1 MTTWTRLWAAGLL
14 VGTTMLPRAHAQDLV
29 TFRVDVVGGRATDD
43 GKGGIRWLIDVPD
56 PPSACV
62 DIEIAVV
69 LVSETGAC
77 VNDPSLCSGLERSLD
92 GYRGCADGGL
102 RCADGID
109 NDDDG
114 LVDALD
120 PECDGVAT
128 WRFSIEADES
138 FVLDSVT
145 TDDTAADIYPIAG
158 PGRRDLCSLNKTDP
172 VEASSNNGRWGAV
185 STVGLSLFGAVA
197 LDPVGEFVVLRLSET
212 LSTSAPPTRV
222 RVLLPNE
229 PRLSGDGDP
238 VNATVW
244 RLDDTTIPTA
254 VSDAKIELVPSSQAP
269 VPFLR
274 GDTDGNGEGTIGD
287 GVRLLTFL
295 VLGGEKLPCDDAA
308 DFGDNGILELGD
320 AVAHFGFL
328 FLVLQH
334 PVWEET

>member
-172 VEASSNNGRWGAV
+172 VEASSNNGSWGAV

-197 LDPVGEFVVLRLSET
+197 LDPVGEFVVLRLSGT
-212 LSTSAPPTRV
+212 LSTSAPPASGSCSPTSPDSPATETQSTR
-222 RVLLPNE
+222 PFGASTIQQFP
-229 PRLSGDGDP
+229 PRSRMQRSSSCRPLKRLCRFSAVIP
-238 VNATVW
+238 MATA
-244 RLDDTTIPTA
+244 RERSATA
-254 VSDAKIELVPSSQAP
+254 SAS
-269 VPFLR
+269 
-274 GDTDGNGEGTIGD
+274 
-287 GVRLLTFL
+287 
-295 VLGGEKLPCDDAA
+295 
-308 DFGDNGILELGD
+308 
-320 AVAHFGFL
+320 
-328 FLVLQH
+328 
-334 PVWEET
+334 